1 MEHKTALP
9 DDAQIIA
16 LFYARDEQALRLA
29 AQKYRADLYAVA
41 QHILKNH
48 ADTEECLN
56 DTYLDAWNHIPPANP
71 KSLGAYLAT
80 IARRRAL
87 DLYRHTHR
95 QKRGAGVE
103 VLPLDEAVCIEEM
116 YENPAQEQDSHRITE
131 ALNAYLATLSD
142 QNRYLFVGHYFLHRP
157 VATLAATQGLS
168 RSAVHK
174 RLAVLRR
181 TLQAHLE
188 SEGISV

>member
-41 QHILKNH
+41 QHILRNH

-87 DLYRHTHR
+87 DRYRRTR
-95 QKRGAGVE
+95 RKKRGAGAE
-103 VLPLDEAVCIEEM
+103 VLPLDEAIGIDEICQ
-116 YENPAQEQDSHRITE
+116 NPTQELEARRIAE
-131 ALNAYLATLSD
+131 ALNAFLATLSD
-142 QNRYLFVGHYFLHRP
+142 QNRYLFVGHYYLHRP
-157 VATLAATQGLS
+157 VATLAAAQGLS

-174 RLAVLRR
+174 RLAALRR